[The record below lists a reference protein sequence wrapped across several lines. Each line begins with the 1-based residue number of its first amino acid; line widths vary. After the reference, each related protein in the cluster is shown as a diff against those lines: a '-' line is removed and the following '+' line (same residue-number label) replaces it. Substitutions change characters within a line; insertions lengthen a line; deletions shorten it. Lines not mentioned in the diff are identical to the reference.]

1 MEEGQDKRKGQHM
14 QFCTTAESDMVQNNT
29 ADTKALPQRPE
40 EEMCARLSFLISM
53 TSVLKSSH
61 LKLLWHICFLSL
73 RLVGDAQC

>member
-40 EEMCARLSFLISM
+40 EERSGVPNCP
-53 TSVLKSSH
+53 V
-61 LKLLWHICFLSL
+61 
-73 RLVGDAQC
+73 